1 MFDTLKALFGWPW
14 FPRKPKPPVP
24 PPQPLP
30 EKETDLAYGPDPL
43 QKLDVYRPPNTM
55 PGDKLRAIL
64 MVHGGGWDNPDGDKA
79 NPGVI
84 ANKAAYYV
92 PKGIIV
98 VSMNY
103 RLFTP
108 TNGITPLQEQQD
120 VAAAYAFVQKLPG
133 VDPARVGLM
142 GHSAGGTNV
151 AVAGASMVKPAW
163 IVCLDAGTLDVQD
176 SVAKAAKLGSDL
188 MVPFGTDESKW
199 PAMSPIDNVQ
209 DYTGPWLLA
218 VGNRSPAS
226 VKQTEAF
233 ASRVQQF
240 DGSATVQQFDLS
252 HGDMDAMVGLPGP
265 LTDAVDKFIGA

>member
-1 MFDTLKALFGWPW
+1 
-14 FPRKPKPPVP
+14 
-24 PPQPLP
+24 
-30 EKETDLAYGPDPL
+30 
-43 QKLDVYRPPNTM
+43 
-55 PGDKLRAIL
+55 
-64 MVHGGGWDNPDGDKA
+64 
-79 NPGVI
+79 
-84 ANKAAYYV
+84 
-92 PKGIIV
+92 
-98 VSMNY
+98 
-103 RLFTP
+103 
-108 TNGITPLQEQQD
+108 
-120 VAAAYAFVQKLPG
+120 
-133 VDPARVGLM
+133 M

-209 DYTGPWLLA
+209 GYTGPWLLA

-226 VKQTEAF
+226 VKQTQAF

-240 DGSATVQQFDLS
+240 DGSAAVEQFDLS